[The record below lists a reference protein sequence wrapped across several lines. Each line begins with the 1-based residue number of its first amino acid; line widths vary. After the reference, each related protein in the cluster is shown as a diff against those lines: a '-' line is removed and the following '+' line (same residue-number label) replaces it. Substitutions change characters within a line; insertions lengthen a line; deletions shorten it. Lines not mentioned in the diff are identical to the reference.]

1 MAQNYRHTLFDDAVK
16 AEQERHGS
24 RAAYVKMDAN
34 ADGTPDVLTQ
44 KEIAFIE
51 ARDSFYMA
59 SVNAEGWPYMQHRG
73 GPAGF
78 LRHIAGNRIGFADFR
93 GNKQYISTAN
103 LKGNDRVSL
112 FLMDYP
118 NKDRLKLVG
127 HAQSIE
133 LADDPAAVTA
143 LMPEG
148 YRAIPERAFF
158 IDVIGWEWNCSQHIT
173 PRFTEAEIAA
183 AIKPMAAELNQLRA
197 ELAALRSIPHQ
208 PAPPPD
214 LP

>member
-24 RAAYVKMDAN
+24 RASYAKMDAG
-34 ADGTPDVLTQ
+34 ADGTPDTLTAR
-44 KEIAFIE
+44 EIAFIE
-51 ARDSFYMA
+51 DRDSFYMA
-59 SVNAEGWPYMQHRG
+59 SVNPEGWPYMQHRG
-73 GPAGF
+73 GPARF
-78 LRHIAGNRIGFADFR
+78 LRHIAGNRIGFADYR

-118 NKDRLKLVG
+118 NKERLKLVG
-127 HAQSIE
+127 HAVSVE

-148 YRAIPERAFF
+148 YRATPERAFF

-173 PRFTEAEIAA
+173 PRFTEAEISA
-183 AIKPMAAELNQLRA
+183 AIRPMADELNQLRA
-197 ELAALRSIPHQ
+197 EIAALKSAKENP
-208 PAPPPD
+208 
-214 LP
+214 

>member
-1 MAQNYRHTLFDDAVK
+1 MAQNYRHTLFDEAVK
-16 AEQERHGS
+16 AEQRRHGS
-24 RAAYVKMDAN
+24 RASYEKMDAN
-34 ADGTPDVLTQ
+34 ADGTPDALTA

-59 SVNAEGWPYMQHRG
+59 SVTAGGWPYMQHRG

-78 LRHIAGNRIGFADFR
+78 LRHIAGNRIGFADLS

-118 NKDRLKLVG
+118 NRDRLKLVG
-127 HAQSIE
+127 HATIVE

-143 LMPEG
+143 LMPET
-148 YRAIPERAFF
+148 YRATPERAFF
-158 IDVIGWEWNCSQHIT
+158 VDVIGWEWNCSQHIT
-173 PRFTEAEIAA
+173 PRFTEAEISAA
-183 AIKPMAAELNQLRA
+183 VRPMAAEINQLRA
-197 ELAALRSIPHQ
+197 EIAALRAASSGEPE
-208 PAPPPD
+208 
-214 LP
+214 

>member
-1 MAQNYRHTLFDDAVK
+1 MAQNYRHTLFDEAVK
-16 AEQERHGS
+16 AEQRRHGS
-24 RAAYVKMDAN
+24 RASYEKMDAN
-34 ADGTPDVLTQ
+34 ADGTPDALTA

-59 SVNAEGWPYMQHRG
+59 SVTADGWPYMQHRG

-78 LRHIAGNRIGFADFR
+78 LRHIAGNRIGFADLS

-118 NKDRLKLVG
+118 NRDRLKLVG
-127 HAQSIE
+127 HATIVE

-143 LMPEG
+143 LMPET
-148 YRAIPERAFF
+148 YRATPERAFF
-158 IDVIGWEWNCSQHIT
+158 VDVIGWEWNCSQHIT
-173 PRFTEAEIAA
+173 PRFTEAEISAA
-183 AIKPMAAELNQLRA
+183 VRPMASEINQLRA
-197 ELAALRSIPHQ
+197 EIAALRAASSG
-208 PAPPPD
+208 D
-214 LP
+214 LQ

>member
-16 AEQERHGS
+16 ALQDQHGS
-24 RAAYVKMDAN
+24 RASYDKMDAG
-34 ADGTPDVLTQ
+34 ADGTPDRLTA
-44 KEIAFIE
+44 KELAFI
-51 ARDSFYMA
+51 ALRDSFYMA
-59 SVNAEGWPYMQHRG
+59 SVNGDGWPYMQHRG

-78 LRHIAGNRIGFADFR
+78 LRHIEGNRLGFADFR

-103 LKGNDRVSL
+103 LAGNDRVSL

-127 HAQSIE
+127 HARSIE
-133 LADDPAAVTA
+133 LADDPALVTS

-148 YRAIPERAFF
+148 YRAVPERAFL

-173 PRFTEAEIAA
+173 ARFTEAEISA
-183 AIKPMAAELNQLRA
+183 AIQPMAAELNQLRA
-197 ELAALRSIPHQ
+197 ENAALH
-208 PAPPPD
+208 APLSGD
-214 LP
+214 

>member
-1 MAQNYRHTLFDDAVK
+1 MAQNYRHIVFSDAAK
-16 AEQERHGS
+16 ALQEQHGS
-24 RAAYVKMDAN
+24 RISYAKLDTRPV
-34 ADGTPDVLTQ
+34 GEIDVLTA
-44 KEIAFIE
+44 KEIDYIAL
-51 ARDSFYMA
+51 RDSFYMA
-59 SVNAEGWPYMQHRG
+59 SVTPDGWPYMQHRG

-78 LRHIAGNRIGFADFR
+78 LKHVGGNRIGFADYR

-103 LKGNDRVSL
+103 LAANDRVSL

-118 NKDRLKLVG
+118 NRERLKIVG
-127 HAQSIE
+127 HAHSVE

-148 YRAIPERAFF
+148 YRAVPERAYF

-173 PRFTEAEIAA
+173 PRFTEAEISA

-197 ELAALRSIPHQ
+197 EIAALRAERDDQ
-208 PAPPPD
+208 
-214 LP
+214 

>member
-1 MAQNYRHTLFDDAVK
+1 MAQNYRHIVFSDAAK
-16 AEQERHGS
+16 ALQEQHGS
-24 RAAYVKMDAN
+24 RISYSKLDTRPV
-34 ADGTPDVLTQ
+34 GEIDVLTA
-44 KEIAFIE
+44 KEIDYIAL
-51 ARDSFYMA
+51 RDSFYMA
-59 SVNAEGWPYMQHRG
+59 SVTPDGWPYMQHRG

-78 LRHIAGNRIGFADFR
+78 LKHVGGNRIGFADYR

-103 LKGNDRVSL
+103 LAANDCVSL

-118 NKDRLKLVG
+118 NRERLKIVG
-127 HAQSIE
+127 HAHSVE

-148 YRAIPERAFF
+148 YRAVPERAFF

-173 PRFTEAEIAA
+173 PRFTEAEISA

-197 ELAALRSIPHQ
+197 EIAALRAERDDQ
-208 PAPPPD
+208 
-214 LP
+214 